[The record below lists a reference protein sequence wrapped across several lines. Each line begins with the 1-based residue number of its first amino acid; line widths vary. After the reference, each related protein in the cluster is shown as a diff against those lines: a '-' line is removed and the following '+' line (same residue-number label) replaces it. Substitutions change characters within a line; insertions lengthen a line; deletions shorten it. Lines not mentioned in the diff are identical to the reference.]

1 MSRFLFLF
9 VTFAAAACGSR
20 PPPHPDDEP
29 VLRQPVVAADGASAC
44 VLGATTHALGARFEA
59 DDGCNTCTCTAD
71 GVQCTKMACDAPTGH
86 RFVVRFPRGS
96 AVPDPDA
103 VMVLGTIARALR
115 GTPED
120 AVVVQGYATA
130 VERRADGGL
139 ALRRAESAAARLR
152 SLGVAADQITAE
164 AGTDED
170 GAFALFRRVRR

>member
-1 MSRFLFLF
+1 M
-9 VTFAAAACGSR
+9 
-20 PPPHPDDEP
+20 
-29 VLRQPVVAADGASAC
+29 LRQPVVAADGASAC

-115 GTPED
+115 STPED

-130 VERRADGGL
+130 VERRADGGWPC
-139 ALRRAESAAARLR
+139 AGPSPPPPACARWGSR
-152 SLGVAADQITAE
+152 ADQITAE